1 MTLVIV
7 GALSEREVD
16 YATTPTLELL
26 QEAEQYIF
34 DLIDWG
40 LEAYLEK
47 RANKQTNKHFHLYF
61 GHSKNEELKK
71 MRYDF
76 LKPLRVEKQKQKELE
91 IQKKFN
97 ENLIKA
103 KEKSDTYEAK
113 YEITQDHWTWIF
125 IGMEKPGK
133 GRDNASFGY
142 WMEVDQAETPQF
154 FKYCKD
160 NLPHY
165 KPN

>member
-1 MTLVIV
+1 MTLDIV
-7 GALSEREVD
+7 GAPVKREID
-16 YATTPTLELL
+16 YTTTPTPELL

-103 KEKSDTYEAK
+103 KEKSDTYEAEK
-113 YEITQDHWTWIF
+113 ELEYQKSEYFRLYGENPNEAFTVDEIRAANLTKEKEK
-125 IGMEKPGK
+125 IG
-133 GRDNASFGY
+133 RASCR
-142 WMEVDQAETPQF
+142 ERVSSPV
-154 FKYCKD
+154 
-160 NLPHY
+160 
-165 KPN
+165 